1 MVKNLLAGIPIL
13 FIGAWVLVGLVWFV
27 VRIPV
32 LGTWTI
38 IDLVMV
44 LPALTFV
51 FVGLKQL
58 AVFLGSRMR
67 GKK

>member
-1 MVKNLLAGIPIL
+1 MIKNILAGIPIL

-38 IDLVMV
+38 IDFIIV

-51 FVGLKQL
+51 IVALKKLAEFVG
-58 AVFLGSRMR
+58 GRMR

>member
-1 MVKNLLAGIPIL
+1 MKNLLVGIPIL

-38 IDLVMV
+38 IDFVIV

-51 FVGLKQL
+51 FVGLKKL
-58 AVFLGSRMR
+58 ATFVGSRMR
-67 GKK
+67 GQK

>member
-1 MVKNLLAGIPIL
+1 MKNLLVGIPIL

-32 LGTWTI
+32 FGTWTI
-38 IDLVMV
+38 IDFVIV

-51 FVGLKQL
+51 FVGLKKL
-58 AVFLGSRMR
+58 ATFVGSRMR
-67 GKK
+67 GQK

>member
-1 MVKNLLAGIPIL
+1 MKNLLVGIPIL

-32 LGTWTI
+32 IGTWTI
-38 IDLVMV
+38 IDFVIV

-51 FVGLKQL
+51 FVGLKKL
-58 AVFLGSRMR
+58 ATFVGSRMR
-67 GKK
+67 GQK

>member
-1 MVKNLLAGIPIL
+1 MKNILAGIPIL

-32 LGTWTI
+32 LFTWTI
-38 IDLVMV
+38 LDLIMV

-58 AVFLGSRMR
+58 AAFI
-67 GKK
+67 GKRVRSKE